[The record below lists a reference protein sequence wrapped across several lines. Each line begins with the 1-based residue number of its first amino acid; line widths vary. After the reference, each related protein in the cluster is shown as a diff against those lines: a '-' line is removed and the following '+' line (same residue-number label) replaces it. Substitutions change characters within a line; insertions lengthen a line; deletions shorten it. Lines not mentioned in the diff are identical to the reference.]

1 MSDEELLPLK
11 KLCQEHDPAKL
22 RLYRGEEFLR
32 EIPVPATRKKW
43 LHAIGVVA
51 KLEAT
56 WNRVELCDHKGN
68 VLDVYRP
75 RNEAPAPT
83 STALTIGGID
93 LAQLGAGSAADLA
106 RVIVTAVAAGQR
118 DVLNATRD
126 KDNEA
131 LRSMVAMMDK
141 VTAAVGT
148 LANVHAATLEA
159 QRQHAQVQIATAAQV
174 AAATTAA
181 AATPA
186 SSEDEPESME
196 IFRQLAPHFGEKLA
210 QGVIEKFGPM
220 LMSMFA
226 SAAAPAAKAPVID
239 IKDGA
244 KKA

>member
-1 MSDEELLPLK
+1 MSDDELQALK
-11 KLCQEHDPAKL
+11 KLCQDVNPAKL
-22 RLYRGEEFLR
+22 RLYRDDELLR
-32 EIPVPATRKKW
+32 DVPVPATRKKW
-43 LHAIGVVA
+43 LGSLSVVA
-51 KLEAT
+51 KLPMSWT
-56 WNRVELCDHKGN
+56 HIELCDRKDE
-68 VLDVYRP
+68 VLEVYRP
-75 RNEAPAPT
+75 RNETPAAT

-93 LAQLGAGSAADLA
+93 LAQLGANSAADLA

-126 KDNEA
+126 KESEA

-159 QRQHAQVQIATAAQV
+159 QRQQAQVQIATAAQV
-174 AAATTAA
+174 AATTAA
-181 AATPA
+181 AQVAPA
-186 SSEDEPESME
+186 ASEDEPESME

-226 SAAAPAAKAPVID
+226 SAAPAAKAPVID